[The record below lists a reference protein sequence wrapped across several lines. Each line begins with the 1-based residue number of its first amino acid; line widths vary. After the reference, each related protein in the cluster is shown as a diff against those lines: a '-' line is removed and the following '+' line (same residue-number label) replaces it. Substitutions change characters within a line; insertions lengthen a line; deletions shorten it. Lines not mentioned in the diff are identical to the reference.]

1 MRSPK
6 LSNFGISDPP
16 DDAPGASWL
25 EVRGRRVFGIWQ
37 HQTQRSGPSLVF
49 LHDGLGSVGTMR
61 KFPQQLSRNMGLSA
75 FTFDRLG
82 YGRSDIEKEFPADF
96 MGEAAAF
103 LEDVLDTAGI
113 KDCCLIGHSDGG
125 TVALLYGARYPG
137 RVRAIVTI
145 AAHVCRDELTYGQVL
160 RHHKMYQEGT
170 IPDWMVRFHGD
181 RAAHLLRCW
190 SEVWQKTLYDSWDIC
205 EEIRDINV
213 PLLAMQGSQDAYGL
227 PSQLDGIKCAVPT
240 AEIEMING
248 LGHFPQLEDPEKVV
262 TRISKFL
269 GLYCR

>member
-1 MRSPK
+1 M
-6 LSNFGISDPP
+6 
-16 DDAPGASWL
+16 
-25 EVRGRRVFGIWQ
+25 
-37 HQTQRSGPSLVF
+37 
-49 LHDGLGSVGTMR
+49 
-61 KFPQQLSRNMGLSA
+61 
-75 FTFDRLG
+75 
-82 YGRSDIEKEFPADF
+82 
-96 MGEAAAF
+96 
-103 LEDVLDTAGI
+103 
-113 KDCCLIGHSDGG
+113 
-125 TVALLYGARYPG
+125 
-137 RVRAIVTI
+137 
-145 AAHVCRDELTYGQVL
+145 CRDELTYGQVL

-213 PLLAMQGSQDAYGL
+213 PLLAMQGSDDAYGL

-262 TRISKFL
+262 TRISRFL

>member
-1 MRSPK
+1 MLDPK
-6 LSNFGISDPP
+6 PSNFGISDPP
-16 DDAPGASWL
+16 ENVSGASWL
-25 EVRGRRVFGIWQ
+25 EVRGRPVFGIWL
-37 HQTQRSGPSLVF
+37 HQEQRLGPSLVF

-61 KFPQQLSRNMGLSA
+61 KFPQQVSRKMGLSA

-82 YGRSDIEKEFPADF
+82 YGRSDVEEEFPDDF
-96 MGEAAAF
+96 MGEAANF
-103 LEDVLDTAGI
+103 LEDVLETAGI
-113 KDCCLIGHSDGG
+113 EDCCLIGHSDGG
-125 TVALLYGARYPG
+125 TVALLHGARYRG

-160 RHHKMYQEGT
+160 RHHQMYREGT

-205 EEIRDINV
+205 EEIRGIHV
-213 PLLAMQGSQDAYGL
+213 PLLAIQGSDDAYGL
-227 PSQLDGIKCAVPT
+227 PGQLDGIKGAVPT
-240 AEIEMING
+240 AQIEVFKG